1 MKIIKLIGEFFMI
14 IAIDGTTGSGKSTIS
29 KLLAQKLGFT
39 YVRTGS
45 FYRALALKIKQSGT
59 DYTNRQALQEMLKT
73 TTITYQTS
81 PTGHV
86 IITLDGVDVSG
97 QLNSPEISAFVAK
110 VSPIKTLRAYVRK
123 LQQESADFSKNI
135 VMEGRDIGSVV
146 FPNAEVKVFI
156 DCDIKERARRR
167 AAQYAQS
174 GKIISESQA
183 KADILERDRL
193 DTERENS
200 PLVVSPGSL
209 VLDTTNLS
217 IDQCVDKIIEFAKIK

>member
-1 MKIIKLIGEFFMI
+1 MI

-45 FYRALALKIKQSGT
+45 FYRALALKIKQNDI
-59 DYTNRQALQEMLKT
+59 DYSSEQALKNMLKN

-97 QLNSPEISAFVAK
+97 QIKSPEISNFVAQI
-110 VSPIKTLRAYVRK
+110 SPIETLRAYVRAR
-123 LQQESADFSKNI
+123 QQESAITNKNI

-156 DCDIKERARRR
+156 DCDINERARRR
-167 AAQYAQS
+167 VKQYAAN
-174 GKIISESQA
+174 GKTLSESQA

-200 PLVVSPGSL
+200 PLVVAPGSL
-209 VLDTTNLS
+209 VLDTSNLS
-217 IDQCVDKIIEFAKIK
+217 IDQCVDKIIEFAKLK